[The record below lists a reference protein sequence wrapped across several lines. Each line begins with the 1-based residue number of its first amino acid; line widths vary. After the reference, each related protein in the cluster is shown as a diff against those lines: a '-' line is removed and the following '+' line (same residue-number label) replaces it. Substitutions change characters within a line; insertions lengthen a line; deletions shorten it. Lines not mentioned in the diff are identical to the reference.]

1 METTSEI
8 KILKEL
14 EFTQDEKKYKIE
26 LSKNSNNAILTI
38 KDLNIIKSYYKLE
51 ITLEDI
57 QNKNQMFRIYK
68 SIEEFINSLEGF
80 ISNKNVAIK
89 ENNNNLNLEIFIYN
103 IMNGNEEKIS
113 LEFNKIENT
122 NKDEIIESLCLKVN
136 ALEEKCKIL
145 EKNYEKIMA
154 FVEPMMKKEEE
165 EEKKNKFKFQWE
177 KHDNCELLNDN
188 KILRKIKNKGWNTNV
203 KGNKILNKNS
213 INIFKIRVNEIH
225 SDKSG
230 LAFGISRASSSF
242 SYDNNWNMC
251 CNNSSYYIFKSF
263 KKTTI
268 NKGDIVTF
276 IVDLKIGSLEVKK
289 NNEVL
294 GKLNDIPTNEDLV
307 PTVCNYYVGNEIEI
321 IE

>member
-1 METTSEI
+1 METPPEI

-80 ISNKNVAIK
+80 ISNKNVTIK
-89 ENNNNLNLEIFIYN
+89 QYNNNLNLEIFIYN
-103 IMNGNEEKIS
+103 IMNGNKEKIS

-154 FVEPMMKKEEE
+154 FVESMMKKEEE
-165 EEKKNKFKFQWE
+165 EKKKYKFQWE

-289 NNEVL
+289 
-294 GKLNDIPTNEDLV
+294 K
-307 PTVCNYYVGNEIEI
+307 
-321 IE
+321 

>member
-1 METTSEI
+1 
-8 KILKEL
+8 
-14 EFTQDEKKYKIE
+14 
-26 LSKNSNNAILTI
+26 
-38 KDLNIIKSYYKLE
+38 
-51 ITLEDI
+51 
-57 QNKNQMFRIYK
+57 MFRIYK

-103 IMNGNEEKIS
+103 IMNGNKEKIS

-145 EKNYEKIMA
+145 GKNYEKIMA